1 MLSESLLKPIYFF
14 FGVVHLLLV
23 YVTMFFNCN
32 VLPVFS
38 WFFIRPL
45 SETAHER
52 LLCLASE
59 RSWGLMLDW
68 AECVGG
74 LSLVVTGDLEALQS
88 KSHGSNK
95 LLISNHVSFTDAFV
109 MFAIARAVGQH
120 GHIRSFAKQNLIYQ
134 PVFGLFWRLLNFIFL
149 VRDWDKDRAHI
160 ARQLAELTRR
170 SRLFTTSS
178 FWLLIFPEGTRIRP
192 RKLLQSR
199 EYAAARGLPPF
210 DRVLFPRVKGLQATL
225 AAIHPALDGAVDITL
240 GYPSRTPAGG
250 ARPSVGDLLF
260 GGGARWRVHV
270 HVRAVPAGELPAGDE
285 AVAEWVMGRFREKD
299 RLLAGFAA
307 AGAFPG
313 APCALPPA
321 TAAAMARRHA
331 EFAALAALVLAALV
345 AAGRAAA
352 AATAAAL
359 VAAA

>member
-74 LSLVVTGDLEALQS
+74 LSLVVTGDLEALKS

-120 GHIRSFAKQNLIYQ
+120 GQFRAFAKQNLIYL
-134 PVFGLFWRLLNFIFL
+134 PAFGLFWRLLNFIFL
-149 VRDWDKDRAHI
+149 ARDWDKDSTHI

-210 DRVLFPRVKGLQATL
+210 DRVLFPRVKGMQATL
-225 AAIHPALDGAVDITL
+225 AAIRPALDGAVDITI
-240 GYPSRTPAGG
+240 GYPPAGG
-250 ARPSVGDLLF
+250 PSAGDLLF

-270 HVRAVPAGELPAGDE
+270 HVRAFPVGELPAGDE
-285 AVAEWVMGRFREKD
+285 AVTEWVMGRFREKD

-321 TAAAMARRHA
+321 TVAVMARRHA

-352 AATAAAL
+352 ATL
-359 VAAA
+359 